1 MTKGKKIGL
10 VLLGAV
16 GILACLAAANY
27 VAGFL
32 LFLSYKEN
40 PLRADFSTLQH
51 AWSTASSQ
59 YASTKVK
66 SSAAVA
72 LLICFGVPVFLLQD
86 ILRGKASTLHGKARF
101 ANAKDIAKEKLD
113 SPSGIILGKQAD
125 GQLLRLP
132 GYEFT
137 LLAAPTR
144 TGKGVSFCVPNLL
157 TFEGSAVVLDIKGEN
172 YNLTSQFRAQYLGN
186 EVFYFNPFS
195 ETTCRWNP
203 LLYIST
209 DPNFRVNDLMALA
222 VIIYPTNPKDPFWP
236 DSARNLFIGLSLLV
250 LETPAL
256 PKTIGEVL
264 RQGSGKGQA
273 ISDYLQHVIS
283 VRAASKTPLSAP
295 CLDALNRFL
304 NNPDNTLKNILS
316 SFVAPLSMWG
326 NAVIDKATS
335 ADDFDL
341 RDVRKRRMT
350 IYVHIPANEIVQAG
364 FILNLFFSQLI
375 NENTRELPEHNP
387 ELKHQVLMLMDECT
401 AAGKIEILAKGVGY
415 MAGYNLRLAI
425 VIQDRTQLESVYG
438 KPDAKNILSNMG
450 AKIVYTPSDI
460 ADAKEY
466 SALIGTDT
474 VQSTSLQRS
483 NIGPFTLNTS
493 NSETESIQGRALMLP
508 QEVLAMDKS
517 RELIVR
523 SGIPIINAEKII
535 YYSDPFFLER
545 FRAVPMQEVTINGE
559 KRSVPVPK
567 KLPGKNWRVFH
578 QALSQSDYYSQDDFS
593 DLSPEL
599 MELEESSLLD
609 RINNDAQ
616 TMSEAQLDALCSTL
630 SRRKVQEFEDLFN
643 SSNRTL

>member
-1 MTKGKKIGL
+1 MSKGKVLGL
-10 VLLGAV
+10 VVLGFISLV
-16 GILACLAAANY
+16 TCLAAANY
-27 VAGFL
+27 LAGVI
-32 LFLSYKEN
+32 LFLSFKED
-40 PLRADFSTLQH
+40 PSMADFSTLHQ

-59 YASTKVK
+59 YENTKVK
-66 SSAAVA
+66 ASTGVA
-72 LLICFGVPVFLLQD
+72 LLICLGIPGLIFHGMM
-86 ILRGKASTLHGKARF
+86 RGKRFALHGKARF
-101 ANAKDIAKEKLD
+101 ANATDIAKEQLD
-113 SPSGIILGKQAD
+113 GPTGIILGKHDD
-125 GQLLRLP
+125 GRLLRLP

-137 LLAAPTR
+137 LVAAPTR

-186 EVFYFNPFS
+186 SVFYFNPFS

-203 LLYIST
+203 LSYVSK

-236 DSARNLFIGLSLLV
+236 NSARNVFIGLALLV
-250 LETPAL
+250 LETPSL
-256 PKTIGEVL
+256 PKTLGEVL
-264 RQGSGKGQA
+264 RQGSGKGQE
-273 ISDYLQHVIS
+273 ISDYLHHVMS
-283 VRAASKTPLSAP
+283 VRASSDMPLSTP
-295 CLDALNRFL
+295 CTDALNRFL

-326 NAVIDKATS
+326 SAVIDKATS

-341 RDVRKRRMT
+341 RDVRKMKMS
-350 IYVHIPANEIVQAG
+350 IYTHIPANEIVQAG

-387 ELKHQVLMLMDECT
+387 DLKYQVLMLMDECT

-415 MAGYNLRLAI
+415 MAGYNMRLAI

-450 AKIVYTPSDI
+450 AKVFYTPSDI

-474 VQSTSLQRS
+474 VQSNSTQRS
-483 NIGPFTLNTS
+483 NVGAFTPGNTS
-493 NSETESIQGRALMLP
+493 MNETESPHARPLMLP
-508 QEVLAMDKS
+508 QEVLAMDKR

-535 YYSDPFFLER
+535 YYADPFFYER
-545 FRAVPMQEVTINGE
+545 FTAVPMQEVVINGE
-559 KRSVPVPK
+559 KRAVPVPY
-567 KLPGKNWRVFH
+567 KLPRKNWRVFH
-578 QALSQSDYYSQDDFS
+578 QALARSDYYMQDDFS
-593 DLSPEL
+593 DLSPTL
-599 MELEESSLLD
+599 MEMEESSLLD
-609 RINNDAQ
+609 QINSNAS
-616 TMSEAQLDALCSTL
+616 TMDEAQLDALCSAL
-630 SRRKVQEFEDLFN
+630 SQRKIQEFAERFSLG
-643 SSNRTL
+643 S